1 MKKPDSTLKVLA
13 KSNNSLISLQMIGLR
28 AVMMILMILMFAWK
42 FSLPAKLKE
51 EMGDYADMF
60 AFPTFKLI
68 LISVL
73 LIVAG
78 AYLLAAL
85 LKAFSGKMN
94 PAPTMNQALL
104 TSGVSSLI
112 KFFAAVVDT
121 LVFLVCFPSIGGL
134 AESESMSAVASAAG
148 RLKAGLWI
156 FVIFHGVVAIA
167 TMVFEFK
174 SYQNSVN
181 GDEDKKMYS
190 YILAKAIASVV
201 IVLVAY
207 FILKGVVSDGFTELL
222 EEMF

>member
-1 MKKPDSTLKVLA
+1 
-13 KSNNSLISLQMIGLR
+13 
-28 AVMMILMILMFAWK
+28 
-42 FSLPAKLKE
+42 
-51 EMGDYADMF
+51 
-60 AFPTFKLI
+60 
-68 LISVL
+68 
-73 LIVAG
+73 
-78 AYLLAAL
+78 
-85 LKAFSGKMN
+85 
-94 PAPTMNQALL
+94 MNQALL